1 MHIKVPLNLRR
12 PPLCLREPGTQKDKT
27 AKDNT
32 HFHTVLLIK
41 SSGIACIKILNGNPT
56 PGITRRDGPRLEG
69 RLADEGRAIRDRV
82 HAVVG
87 RRLDIAGY
95 INDFIV
101 FDFQSEAIVPAKRVR
116 AYELENVV
124 KLFYV
129 AVSCNY
135 HWKP

>member
-1 MHIKVPLNLRR
+1 MKAAL
-12 PPLCLREPGTQKDKT
+12 
-27 AKDNT
+27 
-32 HFHTVLLIK
+32 F
-41 SSGIACIKILNGNPT
+41 
-56 PGITRRDGPRLEG
+56 
-69 RLADEGRAIRDRV
+69 AIGCMP
-82 HAVVG
+82 VVG

-101 FDFQSEAIVPAKRVR
+101 FDFQSEAIVPAKGVR
-116 AYELENVV
+116 ADELENVV